1 MFIRYELYIDD
12 EAQDVGIFQGISE
25 LDLDDDTSDAYLDAF
40 DNVLTIP
47 FDVFV
52 KWRTQSWFTE
62 KGEKRFLEDIN
73 RIVAL
78 YNNSGLFEVRRIVKE
93 TLDDIVYSDEY
104 QVLTKM

>member
-25 LDLDDDTSDAYLDAF
+25 LDLDDDTSDAYLKVF
-40 DNVLTIP
+40 DDVLTIP

-62 KGEKRFLEDIN
+62 EGEKKFLEYIN

-78 YNNSGLFEVRRIVKE
+78 YDDSGLFEVRRIVKKE
-93 TLDDIVYSDEY
+93 LDDIVYSDEY
-104 QVLTKM
+104 QVLTKI